1 MEISTMGVDYEKT
14 LMHDRLHEMS
24 HANTVWPGE
33 HDFALYTCLEIAW
46 LIDPKSG
53 VKFRWSPSEDTV
65 WVTYTR
71 KFDSLEFTSVPWKM
85 SKDHARKLW
94 AEMVTLG
101 WEWQGRNDHG

>member
-1 MEISTMGVDYEKT
+1 MWCGHPSISRM
-14 LMHDRLHEMS
+14 DR
-24 HANTVWPGE
+24 
-33 HDFALYTCLEIAW
+33 
-46 LIDPKSG
+46 DPCSVILGG